1 MLAHIDAY
9 HAVAL
14 FELCSLKDLRKL
26 KKGPGTSIKKQ
37 FNNLKGSRDGSAKKY
52 TNKSTEY
59 EIKMIDKRHT
69 LMHIMLLLCSSF
81 VA

>member
-14 FELCSLKDLRKL
+14 FELCSLKYLRKL
-26 KKGPGTSIKKQ
+26 KKRTRNKYKKQ
-37 FNNLKGSRDGSAKKY
+37 FNNLKFLKGSRDGSAKKY

-59 EIKMIDKRHT
+59 EIKMIYMTIHVPN
-69 LMHIMLLLCSSF
+69 H
-81 VA
+81 VWAQ